1 MKNANNSLNNKKY
14 YPSQILIYTRP
25 WEKRLHIEIGKSLQ
39 EKFKV
44 PLIFITFF
52 WETYIFIIE
61 KGLNCIYLPKEL
73 NSAVFEN
80 ILEEKLQE
88 TERKFYRTYGVTI
101 NMMLGSERFLP
112 KENNEI
118 DIFLKKHFIVLN
130 RLIKEKT
137 LSISSMYDH
146 FIYWLAGNLANIKGG
161 AHFAFVNC
169 GVPNKR
175 IIALKTPWKTW
186 KSTIIDDNGLHLS
199 LPEIRKTL
207 DEPIENRIDYMKP
220 INYIPIN
227 YIKPRNIP
235 LLLNRIMYHFKKIKM
250 YSIDLKEKSYFAT
263 KGYPWNNFTNNYK
276 KNINLKKNNNLIDI
290 KNEDSLPSNFIYI
303 SLHME
308 PEATILMYSP
318 WLYNQ
323 IELVRLVSLA
333 APIDIK
339 ILVKENPKMIGVRDT
354 NYLKKIRS
362 IPGVLL
368 VSANYPPIELI
379 KKSICTISLV
389 GTACLEA
396 AILGKHS
403 FVIGRPPFIIAK
415 PSMAINSG
423 KELFDKIS
431 KIIRE
436 RVKSKPIKKHNWELW
451 LKSSFKATAIPIFD
465 QGKRE
470 MQIDYSTTNSQAYV
484 RYILSCINIK

>member
-1 MKNANNSLNNKKY
+1 MKNINNRVNNIKF

-39 EKFKV
+39 KKFKV
-44 PLIFITFF
+44 HLIFITFF
-52 WETYIFIIE
+52 WETYIFITK
-61 KGLNCIYLPKEL
+61 KGLGCVYLPKEL
-73 NSAVFEN
+73 NSVSFDKDNGEK
-80 ILEEKLQE
+80 KLQE
-88 TERKFYRTYGVTI
+88 TEKIFFEKYGVTL
-101 NMMLGSERFLP
+101 NMMLGAERFLP
-112 KENNEI
+112 KEENEI
-118 DIFLKKHFIVLN
+118 NIFLKKHFMVLDK
-130 RLIKEKT
+130 LIIENT

-146 FIYWLAGNLANIKGG
+146 FIYWLAGSLANIRKG

-186 KSTIIDDNGLHLS
+186 RSPIIDDNGSHLS

-207 DEPIENRIDYMKP
+207 DEPIESRIDYMKH
-220 INYIPIN
+220 I
-227 YIKPRNIP
+227 NIP
-235 LLLNRIMYHFKKIKM
+235 PLSNRFINRIKEIYMNN
-250 YSIDLKEKSYFAT
+250 IDLREGSYFAS
-263 KGYPWNNFTNNYK
+263 KYHIYSRFISNYK
-276 KNINLKKNNNLIDI
+276 KNINLYKNNNLIDI
-290 KNEDSLPSNFIYI
+290 KNEESLPSNFIYI

-333 APIDIK
+333 APVYIK
-339 ILVKENPKMIGVRDT
+339 VLVKENPKMIGVRDT

-368 VSANYPPIELI
+368 VSANYSPIELI

-396 AILGKHS
+396 AILGKYS

-423 KELFDKIS
+423 KELYDKLS
-431 KIIRE
+431 KIIRKE
-436 RVKSKPIKKHNWELW
+436 INPEPIKKHNWELW
-451 LKSSFKATAIPIFD
+451 LKSSFKATGIPIFD
-465 QGKRE
+465 QEKKE
-470 MQIDYSTTNSQAYV
+470 LQIDYSSSNAQAYV
-484 RYILSCINIK
+484 RYILSCMKMK

>member
-1 MKNANNSLNNKKY
+1 MKNANNGLNNKKY

-61 KGLNCIYLPKEL
+61 KGLNCIYFPKEL
-73 NSAVFEN
+73 NSVAFEN

-88 TERKFYRTYGVTI
+88 TERKFYRTYGVAI
-101 NMMLGSERFLP
+101 NTMLGSERFLP
-112 KENNEI
+112 KKNNEI
-118 DIFLKKHFIVLN
+118 DIFLRKHFMVLN

-146 FIYWLAGNLANIKGG
+146 FIYWLAGNLANTKGG
-161 AHFAFVNC
+161 AHFAFTVN
-169 GVPNKR
+169 GIPNKR
-175 IIALKTPWKTW
+175 VIAFKTPWKTW
-186 KSTIIDDNGLHLS
+186 ESPIIDDNGSHLS
-199 LPEIRKTL
+199 LPEIRKIL
-207 DEPIENRIDYMKP
+207 DEPTESRIDYMKS
-220 INYIPIN
+220 
-227 YIKPRNIP
+227 RNIP
-235 LLLNRIMYHFKKIKM
+235 SLSDRFTICIKEIYM
-250 YSIDLKEKSYFAT
+250 NNIDLREGSYFAN
-263 KGYPWNNFTNNYK
+263 KYYIYNRFIKYYK
-276 KNINLKKNNNLIDI
+276 KNIILNKNNNLIDV
-290 KNEDSLPSNFIYI
+290 KNEGDLPSNFIYVP
-303 SLHME
+303 LHME
-308 PEATILMYSP
+308 PEATILMHSP
-318 WLYNQ
+318 WLYDQ

-333 APIDIK
+333 APIGIK
-339 ILVKENPKMIGVRDT
+339 ILVKENPKMISVRDT
-354 NYLKKIRS
+354 NYLKKIQS

-368 VSANYPPIELI
+368 VSANYSTIELI
-379 KKSICTISLV
+379 KKSICTISLA

-403 FVIGRPPFIIAK
+403 FVIGIPPFIIVK

-436 RVKSKPIKKHNWELW
+436 RVKSKPIKKHNWESW
-451 LKSSFKATAIPIFD
+451 LKSSFKGTALPIFD
-465 QGKRE
+465 QEEKE
-470 MQIDYSTTNSQAYV
+470 LQIDYSATNSQAYV